1 MAALPDLST
10 EPVEIPALKEGG
22 TPLCVAREGDACVVQ
37 KEKVGHNS
45 EFLLW
50 QSFVNIRSFALS
62 NSTLPTSFSAPLG
75 VFYTSYMLT
84 FAALHPQELRLVNL
98 LKPDMGA
105 VLTTVPAHAREL
117 QAAWT
122 KEGLRAACFV
132 DTFAEELADAPLV
145 LPPPDRPLTLMWYS
159 PSTGW
164 KEQCTVPRVAER
176 LAISGMQPLRP
187 APTTSV
193 RFLCV
198 RRLAVLCS
206 SQAYLSFHSLRTSQR
221 RWQALRLG
229 EHAEPYP

>member
-1 MAALPDLST
+1 MAALPGLST
-10 EPVEIPALKEGG
+10 EPVDIPALKEGG

-37 KEKVGHNS
+37 KEKVC
-45 EFLLW
+45 
-50 QSFVNIRSFALS
+50 VYLS
-62 NSTLPTSFSAPLG
+62 NSSFSAPLG
-75 VFYTSYMLT
+75 VSHTSYMLT

-132 DTFAEELADAPLV
+132 DTFAEELANTPLV

-164 KEQCTVPRVAER
+164 KVQCTVPRVAER
-176 LAISGMQPLRP
+176 LAISGTQPLRP

-198 RRLAVLCS
+198 CVSSCCS
-206 SQAYLSFHSLRTSQR
+206 LLLSSVPFLSFTPNLSKAMARAAPGRTC
-221 RWQALRLG
+221 
-229 EHAEPYP
+229 